1 MCIPMPFQF
10 PNPHC
15 GPYELPLFFA
25 LLLVDLDGGAA
36 LEALDVGAA
45 LEAFNGGA
53 TLDCET

>member
-1 MCIPMPFQF
+1 MPFQF